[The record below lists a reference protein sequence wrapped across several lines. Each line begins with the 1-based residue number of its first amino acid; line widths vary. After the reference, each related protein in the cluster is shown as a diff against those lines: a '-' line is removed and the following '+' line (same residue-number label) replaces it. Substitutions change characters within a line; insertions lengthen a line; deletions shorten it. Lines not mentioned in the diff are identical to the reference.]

1 MWRSRKK
8 AKNRVVLAAF
18 SALVTTRAIYRIEAN
33 IGDLLESCQKIV
45 NYRMILAQNRA
56 KSVFEALYPVFI
68 LRSINHRIDH

>member
-33 IGDLLESCQKIV
+33 IGDLLESCQKNGDI
-45 NYRMILAQNRA
+45 RMNLAQNHA
-56 KSVFEALYPVFI
+56 K
-68 LRSINHRIDH
+68 